1 MGFRDRIL
9 KKIGST
15 LADATKTG
23 GRYSLR
29 VGKGL
34 TRHAAGQI
42 GKQGARKILGRHY
55 NNLSDLQKELVDEC
69 GEIAGRIVTNRIQD
83 GMMIFGPSDF
93 EQEAES
99 QQEELASVLMARI
112 RSKVYDG
119 LAELFVD
126 KPPRPNGELILQYD
140 VIKQL
145 IMAGIAEIL
154 DARQRD
160 FS

>member
-1 MGFRDRIL
+1 MSFRDEIL
-9 KKIGST
+9 RRIGS
-15 LADATKTG
+15 AVAGASKTG

-34 TRHAAGQI
+34 SRHTAGQI
-42 GKQGARKILGRHY
+42 GKQGARKLLGKHF
-55 NNLSDLQKELVDEC
+55 NNLSDLQKGLVDEC

-93 EQEAES
+93 EEDAES
-99 QQEELASVLMARI
+99 QQEELRSVIMARVG
-112 RSKVYDG
+112 SKIYDG
-119 LAELFVD
+119 LAELFID

-145 IMAGIAEIL
+145 IMAAIAEIL